1 MRLSLDP
8 RYSRQATSV
17 MVASLVVGI
26 GKLGAVVASSVGREG
41 CVGQAV
47 DDTCDGVVEAGS
59 EKLKGLFRQM
69 THRRGKATR

>member
-1 MRLSLDP
+1 MRLSFDP

-26 GKLGAVVASSVGREG
+26 GKLGVVVASSVGREG